1 MLGTR
6 LIVADADIA
15 LHQQLIDILQ
25 RSGYLVVAEP
35 NEARSA
41 LQAALKLEPDV
52 IIIDDDLPG
61 GSLTLAREIKDHRL
75 APTLIATS
83 YSDRDMAEIARAAG
97 VYGMIVKPLQEAGV
111 LPAIEVAL
119 NFFNQIATL
128 EGEIKNIKKDL
139 ENRKI
144 VERAKGLLME
154 AHGMTEKEAFRHLQR
169 RSMDKCVP
177 ITKIA
182 KNVIVTLQK

>member
-6 LIVADADIA
+6 LIIADADKA
-15 LHQQLIDILQ
+15 MHQQLMDISQ
-25 RSGYLVVAEP
+25 RSGYLVIAEP
-35 NEARSA
+35 NDARSA
-41 LQAALKLEPDV
+41 LQAALKLEPDA

-75 APTLIATS
+75 APALIVTS
-83 YSDRDMAEIARAAG
+83 YSDRDMSEIARAAG

-119 NFFNQIATL
+119 NFFNRIATL
-128 EGEIKNIKKDL
+128 ESEIKNIKKDL

-154 AHGMTEKEAFRHLQR
+154 AHGMTEKEAFRYLQR

-182 KNVIVTLQK
+182 KNIIVNLHK